1 MCWTLSFMARV
12 WGLGGG
18 GVRRVVGDEGV
29 APLCLSLFYLNSLPC
44 GPDGFS
50 CLLDLER

>member
-1 MCWTLSFMARV
+1 MARV

-29 APLCLSLFYLNSLPC
+29 APLCLHP
-44 GPDGFS
+44 FS
-50 CLLDLER
+50 I